1 MFRSCQTSEV
11 GSFQAI
17 LTKLVWMASIRFCN
31 FTLIPFRSYA
41 SGLCGAFTAV
51 NMFAATK
58 LYPFFVESLGFY
70 GTFWMY
76 GGVMLLEV
84 IYGALSIPENA
95 GQSLVKTEEKMARQ
109 EEKKVDSKI
118 KV

>member
-1 MFRSCQTSEV
+1 MACIRM
-11 GSFQAI
+11 
-17 LTKLVWMASIRFCN
+17 LTPYNLQLCN
-31 FTLIPFRSYA
+31 IILIPCRSYA

-58 LYPFFVESLGFY
+58 LYPFFVESLGLY

-95 GQSLVKTEEKMARQ
+95 GQSLVRTEEKMAGQ
-109 EEKKVDSKI
+109 VEKKADSKI
-118 KV
+118 EV